1 MADGELLV
9 ELTEVTKDYRGLR
22 PLRIK
27 HLELRAGETVALLG
41 VDAVMSEVLVNLITG
56 AQLPD
61 SGDVTVFGRSTAS
74 ITGVDDWVAE
84 LDRFGLIS
92 ERAVLVDRF
101 TTAQNLT
108 LPLSLEIE
116 DPSPA
121 LQAEVR
127 QLASEVGLT
136 DEELAAPTAA
146 LSAAA
151 QLRLRLGRALALR
164 PRVLLAEHP
173 NARLAGA
180 ELAGLATDIARLTR
194 NRGLA
199 SLVTTADATFASALT
214 ERVLELQPASGLLK
228 APSGWRRWFS

>member
-1 MADGELLV
+1 MTVGELLV

-27 HLELRAGETVALLG
+27 HLALHAGEAVALLG
-41 VDAVMSEVLVNLITG
+41 IDAAMSEVLINLITG

-61 SGDVTVFGRSTAS
+61 SGEVRVFGRATTS
-74 ITGVDDWVAE
+74 ITNVDDWVTE

-92 ERAVLVDRF
+92 DRAVLVERF
-101 TTAQNLT
+101 TAQQNLA

-116 DPSPA
+116 HLPPS
-121 LQAEVR
+121 LEAEVR

-136 DEELAAPTAA
+136 DEELSAPTAGLA
-146 LSAAA
+146 PAA
-151 QLRLRLGRALALR
+151 QFRLRLGRALALR

-173 NARLAGA
+173 NATLAGSD
-180 ELAGLATDIARLTR
+180 LPGLAADIARVTR

-199 SLVTTADATFASALT
+199 SLVTTADPTFASALT
-214 ERVLELQPASGLLK
+214 DRVLELQPASGLLK